1 MRNWSPIR
9 FAHDVQ
15 VSIEGV
21 AWRWPLSVQPG
32 ELAPFELTGL
42 DLDAPSMA
50 EDLKVEARLRDES
63 DVSRAFDFDCSPP
76 WFEGNASDLAGLVPD
91 VVYDTLPQQGRHAMA
106 AAFGFRVRRHTRRH
120 RDPVVEVY
128 YCADIYRDIASRPD
142 WEYDRQ
148 PITIDDLRA
157 YVAFIDYSGQV
168 IEIRQLTVFTEYFVD
183 DEDGNSKIRP
193 QIITSVPDERVF
205 DSESHRSSRARV
217 DAFAAPDIGDI
228 DDGFIRSASWVLWIG
243 AAHELSSV
251 TPTSDG

>member
-91 VVYDTLPQQGRHAMA
+91 VVYDTLPQQGRHAM
-106 AAFGFRVRRHTRRH
+106 
-120 RDPVVEVY
+120 VY

-217 DAFAAPDIGDI
+217 ALCGTRHRRHRRRFHPLSQLGALDRR
-228 DDGFIRSASWVLWIG
+228 RS
-243 AAHELSSV
+243 
-251 TPTSDG
+251 